1 MIPSVVLNAILFAI
15 NLICTV
21 IGLKKFGFAPL
32 FRYFTVLSNELC
44 ALCSLVVIIAWLANG
59 SLPLWVILLKYV
71 GTVAVAVTF
80 LTVFLILGPLSGA
93 WDKLLTGPDLFWHLF
108 CPLLAIASLCFFEHT
123 DFGFGWVFL
132 GLVPVISYG
141 IFYFYRV
148 VALPE
153 DRRMEDFY
161 GFNKNGK
168 WPVSCA
174 MMLVLSFAACVILWA
189 V

>member
-1 MIPSVVLNAILFAI
+1 MIPSFILNAILFAI

-44 ALCSLVVIIAWLANG
+44 ALCSLVVIVAWLSTG
-59 SLPLWVILLKYV
+59 TLPFWVIILKYV

-93 WDKLLTGPDLFWHLF
+93 WDKLLTGPDLLWHLF
-108 CPLLAIASLCFFEHT
+108 CPLLAIVSLCFFERT

-148 VALPE
+148 VILPE

-168 WPVSCA
+168 WPVSCV
-174 MMLVLSFAACVILWA
+174 MMLALSFAACVILWA